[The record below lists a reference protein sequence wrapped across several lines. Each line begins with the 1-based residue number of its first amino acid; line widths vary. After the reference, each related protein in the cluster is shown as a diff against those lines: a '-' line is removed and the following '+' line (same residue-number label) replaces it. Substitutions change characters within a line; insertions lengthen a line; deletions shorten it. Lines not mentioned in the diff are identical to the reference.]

1 MTSTYLRASLC
12 VMVKVRYSSTGYSK
26 YHHEHEVRQ
35 ERAVGILTVGCE
47 YVWNSLEA
55 LTQRCVSS
63 SLSLSTLPFELS
75 VKRCIIFFTYVN
87 GISSN
92 LLHSGVLY

>member
-1 MTSTYLRASLC
+1 
-12 VMVKVRYSSTGYSK
+12 MVKVRHSSTGYSK

-35 ERAVGILTVGCE
+35 ERAVGITTVGGE
-47 YVWNSLEA
+47 YVWNTLEA

-63 SLSLSTLPFELS
+63 SLSLSTLPFELAVQS
-75 VKRCIIFFTYVN
+75 CIIIFSYVN

-92 LLHSGVLY
+92 LLHSGVLYSRL